1 MLLQD
6 IRFAFRILR
15 KSPGFTAVA
24 TIALALGI
32 GANTAI
38 FSVIHA
44 VLLRPLPYTDPAAI
58 VEINEAMRGSLQ
70 SVSPPNFLDWKS
82 QNRTLSGIA
91 AYQDSTMTL
100 GGGSVAQ
107 RLDAGFVGA
116 DLFGVLGVSP
126 FMGRGFLASE
136 ERQGGALVVV
146 LGYGIWQRRFGA
158 DPQMVGRSLKFEG
171 KDYQVIGVMPRS
183 FTFPGE
189 IDLWFP
195 LVLTDRDTNPGQR
208 GAHYLNVVARLKP
221 GVSVEQAYADL
232 SAIERSIATQ
242 FSTVQGY
249 GVWVRPL
256 LDAMVGDV
264 RRPLLMLLGAVGFVL
279 LIACVNVSNLL
290 LARAAG
296 RRVEIAV
303 RCALGAGRWR
313 IVRQLLAESVMLSLA
328 GGLLGVLLA
337 GWGVRALSSV
347 LPQDLPRSSS
357 IDVNGLVLLFSVL
370 VSVSTGLLFGVAP
383 AAYASTPDL
392 SAFLKDARRDGRSAS
407 GHGTFRSV
415 LIAAEVALAL
425 VLLAGAGLAI
435 RSFER
440 LNRIDPGFDPNH
452 VLSLSLSLPEA
463 RYPDVA
469 SVARFYKTY
478 VEALAAQPGV
488 IAAGAVMRPP
498 LSQGGLGGTF
508 SIIGRDAGDDQRMQV
523 RPATPGYFETLR
535 IPVRR
540 GRYFSAI
547 DGELGAHVAIVSDE
561 AARRFWPG
569 EDPIGKRI
577 RIHVSIGVRER
588 EREIVGVV
596 GDVKIRT
603 LEAAAAPVVYVPH
616 AQYVAD
622 EMTVVVRTAGEP
634 LASVPLVTA
643 QLAQIDREVALTNV
657 RPAERMVSASV
668 AQPRFRMLMLGL
680 FALIALGLAAV
691 GLYGVMAY
699 SVGERRGELG
709 LRIALGADSGDVL
722 RLVLRQGLMPV
733 GIGIAVGLLGAGA
746 LTRIM
751 STLFFDVS
759 PFDPITFTAVP
770 VLLAVVAAIACY
782 IPARRATRVDPLA
795 ALRYD

>member
-328 GGLLGVLLA
+328 GGVLGVLFA
-337 GWGVRALSSV
+337 SWGVRALSGV
-347 LPQDLPRSSS
+347 LPQDLPRSST
-357 IDVNGLVLLFSVL
+357 IDVNGLVLLFSVM
-370 VSVSTGLLFGVAP
+370 VSLSTGILFGVAP

-440 LNRIDPGFDPNH
+440 LNRIDPGFDPDH

-699 SVGERRGELG
+699 SVGQRRGELG

-722 RLVLRQGLMPV
+722 RLVLRQSLMPV